1 MKVAVAF
8 TVLSALVQTGFAK
21 CIPSPTPDYS
31 VAPSSDYSAVP
42 SSDYSAVPSSDYSS
56 VPSSDYATE
65 PAPSSS
71 DDVEPA
77 SSSNEYTAPA
87 LSSDYT
93 TAPAP
98 SSDYAT
104 SSAPETSDVAPET
117 SDTEAE
123 TTEPTTTPSD
133 VYQITASQL
142 DAAVPAG
149 KGSGKCTADN
159 SDGCANNEQ
168 ALVALNNAAQK
179 YGVTERGEVVA
190 MIALMAFESGS
201 WQYNVNE
208 FPGRAGQGT
217 KAMFMY
223 PFIYKYAKALYPD
236 KVQDA
241 WESATDDL
249 TMNNVRAMVLG
260 DDDSFGS
267 AFWYLTTQAPEY
279 HNTGKLKDGDLASF
293 KEYCTSAVGA
303 GWDDDRQKGWEA
315 VNSAL
320 SA

>member
-1 MKVAVAF
+1 MK
-8 TVLSALVQTGFAK
+8 
-21 CIPSPTPDYS
+21 
-31 VAPSSDYSAVP
+31 
-42 SSDYSAVPSSDYSS
+42 
-56 VPSSDYATE
+56 

-77 SSSNEYTAPA
+77 SSSDEYTAPA

-104 SSAPETSDVAPET
+104 SSAPETSNVAPET
-117 SDTEAE
+117 SYTETE
-123 TTEPTTTPSD
+123 TTEPTTTPSG

-149 KGSGKCTADN
+149 KGIGKCTTASDAD
-159 SDGCANNEQ
+159 CATNER

-190 MIALMAFESGS
+190 MIALMALESGS
-201 WQYNVNE
+201 WQYNVNQ

-223 PFIYKYAKALYPD
+223 PFIYKYAKSLYPD
-236 KVQDA
+236 KVLDE
-241 WESATDDL
+241 WETTAANA

-303 GWDDDRQKGWEA
+303 GWDDERPKVWEA

>member
-1 MKVAVAF
+1 MEF
-8 TVLSALVQTGFAK
+8 G
-21 CIPSPTPDYS
+21 
-31 VAPSSDYSAVP
+31 
-42 SSDYSAVPSSDYSS
+42 
-56 VPSSDYATE
+56 
-65 PAPSSS
+65 
-71 DDVEPA
+71 
-77 SSSNEYTAPA
+77 NEEKY
-87 LSSDYT
+87 
-93 TAPAP
+93 
-98 SSDYAT
+98 YAT

-123 TTEPTTTPSD
+123 TTEPTTTPSG

>member
-267 AFWYLTTQAPEY
+267 AFWYLTTQAP
-279 HNTGKLKDGDLASF
+279 
-293 KEYCTSAVGA
+293 
-303 GWDDDRQKGWEA
+303 
-315 VNSAL
+315 
-320 SA
+320 